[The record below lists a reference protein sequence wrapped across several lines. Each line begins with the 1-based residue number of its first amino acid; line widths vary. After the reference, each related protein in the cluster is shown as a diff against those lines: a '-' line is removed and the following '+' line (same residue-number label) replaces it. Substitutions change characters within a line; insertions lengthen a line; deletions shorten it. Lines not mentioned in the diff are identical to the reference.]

1 MLNEAKLGKDKL
13 LEESKAAF
21 GYCFSFPENIKIDAE
36 QDPNMVITSAAISM
50 ADKFDSAVA
59 EQIAMAARADGAVD
73 AVVLNKHTILDALK
87 RATPQKVII
96 KPYECLCPKCSYN
109 IANQW
114 DYPGI
119 PDPNYCPM
127 CGQKLMWNSIKVY

>member
-1 MLNEAKLGKDKL
+1 MLNDANLIKAKAQD
-13 LEESKAAF
+13 ESNAALV
-21 GYCFSFPENIKIDAE
+21 YCFSFPENIKIDVE
-36 QDPNMVITSAAISM
+36 QDPNMAITRAAISM
-50 ADKFDSAVA
+50 ADKFDSAIA
-59 EQIAMAARADGAVD
+59 EQIAMVARADGAVD
-73 AVVLNKHTILDALK
+73 AVVLNKHAILAALK

-127 CGQKLMWNSIKVY
+127 CGQKLGWSDK